1 LKNNCTDNRNAKIRK
16 DDLIIAPSSAPGDS
30 SGHAYILQ
38 LLINK
43 GKKTGLFR
51 LEKSAFLGHASAK
64 TVAHPFIISEN
75 KRTV

>member
-16 DDLIIAPSSAPGDS
+16 DDLVLAPSSVPGDS

-43 GKKTGLFR
+43 GKKTGRFR
-51 LEKSAFLGHASAK
+51 PEKKRFLGQSTAK

-75 KRTV
+75 KGTV